1 MSEKELKEKLE
12 RLRASRGAHR
22 GVLTKRIGE
31 ANEILESEASATYS
45 EKCYQGKF
53 NDEKPSWT
61 RTKGTL
67 ASPKEGFLYPP
78 GKRCNWVIT
87 VPEGR
92 LSDST

>member
-1 MSEKELKEKLE
+1 MAWIGPPCF
-12 RLRASRGAHR
+12 RLILHACNLRSKAS
-22 GVLTKRIGE
+22 T
-31 ANEILESEASATYS
+31 TYS
-45 EKCYQGKF
+45 EKCYLGKF

-92 LSDST
+92 LSDSTLMNFN